1 MSYSMSEGSSSI
13 LVKDD
18 SLLEGWE
25 ADFIKY
31 LDSEG
36 FENWGKK
43 GYFSGINWI
52 YVNLNNKKFAFG
64 IPGIPITT
72 PVGNHAITI
81 EEFKTI
87 YNIYKK
93 YDGKEPL
100 EF

>member
-1 MSYSMSEGSSSI
+1 MSYSMSEGSSSFLI
-13 LVKDD
+13 KDD
-18 SLLEGWE
+18 SLLESWE
-25 ADFIKY
+25 SDFIKY

-100 EF
+100 EL